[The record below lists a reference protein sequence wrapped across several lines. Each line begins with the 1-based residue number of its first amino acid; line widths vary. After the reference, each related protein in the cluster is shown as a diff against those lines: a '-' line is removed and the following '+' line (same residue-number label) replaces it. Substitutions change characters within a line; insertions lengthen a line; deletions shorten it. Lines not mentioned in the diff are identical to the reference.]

1 MKKVSQ
7 LYTIALA
14 SILAGFLSGHALAN
28 DRDLRAITVPAAS
41 CVPYIREGEPGTG
54 APTWVWSFAAFEL
67 SGVRPGFPYATA
79 SLRCPL
85 PIDAID
91 LSGTTNDN
99 DIDKVRILYRDSD
112 GSGGGLTH
120 VDVALEKTT
129 YSPLASF
136 RGLLS
141 ANSIPLR
148 TEQGQLAI
156 QKLPSPVC
164 TTSPRVPSITLK
176 STFIPKHHMYQ
187 ERFTPGSEVSTF
199 LSRPPLPR
207 TCTRGL
213 AVVCLHLCAERPGLA
228 D

>member
-1 MKKVSQ
+1 MEKVSQ

-67 SGVRPGFPYATA
+67 SGVRPGFHYATA

-99 DIDKVRILYRDSD
+99 DIDKVRILYRDGD
-112 GSGGGLTH
+112 GPGGGLTH
-120 VDVALEKTT
+120 VDVALE
-129 YSPLASF
+129 PV
-136 RGLLS
+136 R
-141 ANSIPLR
+141 
-148 TEQGQLAI
+148 
-156 QKLPSPVC
+156 KL
-164 TTSPRVPSITLK
+164 
-176 STFIPKHHMYQ
+176 
-187 ERFTPGSEVSTF
+187 
-199 LSRPPLPR
+199 
-207 TCTRGL
+207 TC
-213 AVVCLHLCAERPGLA
+213 
-228 D
+228 